1 MMMQDQVATVTRA
14 SEAVVVAVVL
24 LVPFLF
30 ALVLP
35 SLTDTTSGGWPGV
48 VLIAAVTLMEA
59 PLAALACWAVRRG
72 GDSLSTIG
80 VVRPHFAWLAVAV
93 IVLVGVIW
101 VTWLRHTG
109 AWDGAASSSGAGG
122 GSYTT
127 AQRIALVLLG
137 VPQIYLQE
145 LIYRGFAIAFLH
157 RLTGSTIVAVLIAS
171 AAFAVAHITSLGGN
185 LAVSLASVF
194 VVAILLSA
202 LYLATRDLTSVF
214 VIHWAWV
221 AWLAVGLST
230 NDAATVAQ
238 SRMPV
243 S

>member
-1 MMMQDQVATVTRA
+1 MIQGEVANVTRA
-14 SEAVVVAVVL
+14 SEAGVVAVVL

-35 SLTDTTSGGWPGV
+35 RLTDTTSGGWAGV

-59 PLAALACWAVRRG
+59 PLAALACWAVRRR
-72 GDSLSTIG
+72 GDPLSTIG
-80 VVRPHFAWLAVAV
+80 VVRPHVAWLAAAV
-93 IVLVGVIW
+93 IVFVGALWLV
-101 VTWLRHTG
+101 WLRHIGTWEG
-109 AWDGAASSSGAGG
+109 AVSSAGAAG

-127 AQRIALVLLG
+127 GQRVALVLLG

-145 LIYRGFAIAFLH
+145 LIYRGFAITFLH
-157 RLTGSTIVAVLIAS
+157 RLTGSTVAAVVIAS
-171 AAFAVAHITSLGGN
+171 AAFALAHITSLGGN
-185 LAVSLASVF
+185 LVVSLTSVF
-194 VVAILLSA
+194 VVALVLSA

-230 NDAATVAQ
+230 NAAATVTRPRT
-238 SRMPV
+238 SV